1 MEAIDVNMTAIVP
14 WIATSLPAWEIVV
27 RLTASVF
34 CGLLIGLDREWKHKP
49 AGIRTHMLVCLAA
62 TTFTILAMELYVV
75 TERGDGTSSADPVRI
90 IEAVTAGVAFLG
102 AGSIIRSGADVQG
115 MTTGA
120 SIWLAGAIGVACG
133 AGYYVLAVI
142 NVALALIILT
152 VLGYIAY
159 RLQKAAARS
168 EGNGTPG

>member
-1 MEAIDVNMTAIVP
+1 MASPWTRTTIVP
-14 WIATSLPAWEIVV
+14 WIATSLPAWKILV
-27 RLTASVF
+27 RLAATMFYGMA
-34 CGLLIGLDREWKHKP
+34 IGFDREWKQKP
-49 AGIRTHMLVCLAA
+49 AGLRTHMLVCLAA

-75 TERGDGTSSADPVRI
+75 TERGGGSASADPVRI
-90 IEAVTAGVAFLG
+90 IEAVTAGVASLG
-102 AGSIIRSGADVQG
+102 AGSIIRSGRNLQG

-152 VLGYIAY
+152 VLGYIGQ
-159 RLQKAAARS
+159 RVQQAAARAA
-168 EGNGTPG
+168 ENGK

>member
-1 MEAIDVNMTAIVP
+1 MEAIGVNMTAILP
-14 WIATSLPAWEIVV
+14 WIATSLPAWEILV
-27 RLTASVF
+27 RLVASVF

-62 TTFTILAMELYVV
+62 TTFTILAMEFYVA
-75 TERGDGTSSADPVRI
+75 TKQGNGTSSADPVRI

-102 AGSIIRSGADVQG
+102 AGCIIRSGADVRG

-133 AGYYVLAVI
+133 AGYYLLAAI

-152 VLGYIAY
+152 VLGYITY
-159 RLQKAAARS
+159 RIEKAAKGR
-168 EGNGTPG
+168 EGKGPPD